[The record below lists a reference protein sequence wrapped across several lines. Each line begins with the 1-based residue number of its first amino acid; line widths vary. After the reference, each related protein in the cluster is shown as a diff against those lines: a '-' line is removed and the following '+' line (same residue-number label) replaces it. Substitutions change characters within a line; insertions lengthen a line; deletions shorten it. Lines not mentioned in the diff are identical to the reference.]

1 MTDLA
6 ERLDAAVPA
15 YDGPGDW
22 TAVLRDAGVRTH
34 TRRRP
39 AARLAVVLAVLLLAA
54 AAAVAWPSS
63 GPAPSVVDRALAATG
78 TGTVLHAV
86 FESPD
91 EPRTL
96 VNLETGEQTVVR
108 GTDEIW
114 FDPNAGLRDRS
125 VFEGVVQS
133 DTSIAAD
140 QLPAHAREVYGS
152 LGAGYRE
159 SLASGTA
166 KVVGHGEVDGEPV
179 YWIQLA
185 PQHQVAVSHETF
197 LPVEVRVGEGSEMR
211 STRVLSYETLAP
223 GDAPLDTKGKGV
235 VLGGPLPQAGAP
247 LTTDEAATILGR
259 PVVTLGGE
267 KPASVRKLGG
277 GVQIES
283 GDPTAMDYVLLSEST
298 TPIEAV
304 TTLAGVRK
312 YAPPEGTLL
321 LAGSSGLLRSNGLV
335 VAIHSG
341 DPEQTIAIAKA
352 LRPYDG

>member
-15 YDGPGDW
+15 YEGSGDW

-34 TRRRP
+34 TRRRT
-39 AARLAVVLAVLLLAA
+39 ATRVAVVFAVLLLAA
-54 AAAVAWPSS
+54 VAAVAWPSS

-91 EPRTL
+91 GQRTL
-96 VNLETGEQTVVR
+96 VNLETGKQQVVR

-133 DTSIAAD
+133 DSSIAID
-140 QLPAHAREVYGS
+140 QLPAHARQVYGS

-159 SLASGTA
+159 ALASGTA
-166 KVVGHGEVDGEPV
+166 KVVGHGEVDGKPV
-179 YWIQLA
+179 YWIRLA

-197 LPVEVRVGEGSEMR
+197 LPVEVRVGEGATAQT
-211 STRVLSYETLAP
+211 TRVLSYETLAP
-223 GDAPLDTKGKGV
+223 GDAPLDKKAGGI
-235 VLGGPLPQAGAP
+235 VLGGPLPQPGRK
-247 LTTDEAATILGR
+247 LTLDEATAILGR
-259 PVVTLGGE
+259 PAVLAGGSA
-267 KPASVRKLGG
+267 PTTVRKLGDA
-277 GVQIES
+277 VQLEYGTLDS
-283 GDPTAMDYVLLSEST
+283 MDYTALT
-298 TPIEAV
+298 EAAKPSASV
-304 TTLAGVRK
+304 TTLLGVRN

-335 VAIHSG
+335 VAIHTG
-341 DPEQTIAIAKA
+341 DPEQTLA
-352 LRPYDG
+352 LARALTPAG